1 MNIKQRNIQKLTD
14 PLGETLYQ
22 IRLNG
27 SLYCNSELTAP
38 WGITMPKL
46 DGKMM
51 FHIITAGKCW
61 LQVGKNKPHLLHQ
74 GTIVLVPQ
82 GKGHV
87 ISSDVCAKP
96 EDLFNIPVDK
106 VSERYEVM
114 RYGGG
119 GELTELTCGV
129 VSFDHVSG
137 QQLILH
143 LPEQLIIGSWDAD
156 TNSWLQSMLRFIT
169 NEAKELKI
177 GGETII
183 THLSDILI
191 IQVIRAWVDS
201 APEAHEGWFA
211 ALRHQ
216 QIGKVLVTIHRNF
229 EKTWTVESLA
239 REVGMSRS
247 AFSAKFTDLV
257 GDSVKSYL
265 TNWRMQIARNRLMN
279 NMFPISIIAEQMG
292 YNTEAAFSRAFKRN
306 LGITPGSVRHRKK
319 GVQRPQ

>member
-1 MNIKQRNIQKLTD
+1 MDNKQRDIPKLTD

-27 SLYCNSELTAP
+27 CLYCNSELTAP

-74 GTIVLVPQ
+74 GAVAIVPQ

-87 ISSDVCAKP
+87 ISSDVYAKP
-96 EDLFNIPVDK
+96 EGLFNIPVDK
-106 VSERYEVM
+106 VSERFEVM

-137 QQLILH
+137 QQLIRH
-143 LPEQLIIGSWDAD
+143 LPEQLIIDSWDAD
-156 TNSWLQSMLRFIT
+156 TNSWVQSMLRFIT

-216 QIGKVLVTIHRNF
+216 QIGKALVTIHRNF

-239 REVGMSRS
+239 KEVGMSRS

-319 GVQRPQ
+319 GV